1 MVVVAVALVV
11 AKPFSSS
18 GKTGGSS
25 QPRSPLAAPGCTT
38 QAAKGSQLNQVASHM
53 VTTGG
58 NPFDIATVP
67 GFAFVSGGG
76 NGVAVM
82 NTSKA
87 VPSKMWSSS
96 PLAHAQGEALTPDGR
111 YLAVTGGSGLT
122 VFQVSSLEQQSGANP
137 MGSLTTPD
145 QKHAEAVAITPD
157 GRYAFVTF
165 QNTAH
170 VGVFNL
176 HRALTS
182 GFGSAA
188 FVGLIP
194 VGPQPIGIAMAPDG
208 QHAYVA
214 SGLDNPPTAD
224 AGVVSVIDVPKAE
237 QHPGSSAVAKTI
249 AAGCK
254 PNRVVLSNSGQDLW
268 LTAAGS
274 NALLGFS
281 TAKLLSDPRHAL
293 VSVVPVGQSPLGMAV
308 IQPRNADRG
317 RRLQQERGIRLR
329 REPGR
334 GQHVQGT
341 GPPQALLGYLQ
352 SGVQPRQFAVTS
364 KGGTLL
370 VANTGSA
377 QMQAVDLSHLP

>member
-1 MVVVAVALVV
+1 VVLVAVVFVV
-11 AKPFSSS
+11 AKPFSSG
-18 GKTGGSS
+18 GKTVGSS
-25 QPRSPLAAPGCTT
+25 QPISLAAPGCTT

-58 NPFDIATVP
+58 NPFDVATVP
-67 GFAFVSGGG
+67 GYAFVSGGG
-76 NGVAVM
+76 TGLAVM
-82 NTSKA
+82 NTSKP
-87 VPSKMWSSS
+87 VPSLMWSSKLS
-96 PLAHAQGEALTPDGR
+96 HAQGEALTPDQH
-111 YLAVTGGSGLT
+111 YLVVTGGSGAS
-122 VFQVSSLEQQSGANP
+122 VFQVSSLEQQAGANP
-137 MGSLTTPD
+137 MGSLSSPG
-145 QKHAEAVAITPD
+145 QKHAEDVAITPD

-188 FVGLIP
+188 FLGLVP

-214 SGLDNPPTAD
+214 SGLDNPSTPG
-224 AGVVSVIDVPKAE
+224 AGVVSVINVAKAE

-249 AAGCK
+249 PAGCK
-254 PNRVVLSNSGQDLW
+254 PNRMVLSNGGQNLW
-268 LTAAGS
+268 LTAVGS

-308 IQPRNADRG
+308 ISHGTRIVVADSNKNGGSGSGANLAVVSTSKALAHRS
-317 RRLQQERGIRLR
+317 
-329 REPGR
+329 
-334 GQHVQGT
+334 
-341 GPPQALLGYLQ
+341 ALLGYLQ
-352 SGVQPRQFAVTS
+352 SGLQPRQFAVTS
-364 KGGTLL
+364 NGGTLL

-377 QMQAVDLSHLP
+377 QLQAVDLSHLP